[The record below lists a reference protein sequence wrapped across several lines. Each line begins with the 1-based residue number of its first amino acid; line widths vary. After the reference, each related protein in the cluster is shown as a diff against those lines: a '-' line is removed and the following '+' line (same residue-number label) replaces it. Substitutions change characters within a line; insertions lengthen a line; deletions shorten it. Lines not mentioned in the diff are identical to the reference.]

1 MSTWIVAMDG
11 VDRRLL
17 LRLATLRHP
26 VLTLLFR
33 TLTRVADPVPMALLG
48 ALLLVGAFPLPEGV
62 AGRGAA
68 LSLALAFG
76 ASQLLKRRISRPRPV
91 LPVGFASLARAPDH
105 FSFPS
110 GHSAGALA
118 VVLPVAGDLMAEG
131 RVALAAICVVPALL
145 VGVSRSYLGVHY
157 PGDVVAGWALAIMAA
172 LVTHMV
178 LP

>member
-1 MSTWIVAMDG
+1 VILLHVGRLAPEKRIELLLEAFRSVRVRALREGGVRDTIRMGSTGFRVPPGDPGLFANA
-11 VDRRLL
+11 L
-17 LRLATLRHP
+17 LRL
-26 VLTLLFR
+26 
-33 TLTRVADPVPMALLG
+33 
-48 ALLLVGAFPLPEGV
+48 
-62 AGRGAA
+62 
-68 LSLALAFG
+68 
-76 ASQLLKRRISRPRPV
+76 V

-131 RVALAAICVVPALL
+131 RVALAAICVVPTLL